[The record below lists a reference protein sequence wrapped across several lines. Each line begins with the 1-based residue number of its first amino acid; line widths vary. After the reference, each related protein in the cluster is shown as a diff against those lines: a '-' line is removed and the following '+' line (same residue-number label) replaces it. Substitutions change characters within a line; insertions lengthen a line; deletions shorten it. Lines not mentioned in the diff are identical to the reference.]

1 MTTERMNEAQT
12 LTKAD
17 ATLELFDLNS
27 ATQDLALAKSNLEW
41 VDIVTMLNNRGAK
54 LELVTRMQELW
65 EKTKIIAGEVV
76 NVGRIIVIKIW
87 EFIKANPNMF
97 LGIAIGAA
105 IGALVGLIP
114 FVGQILAPI
123 AMAIGAT
130 VGALAGSRL
139 DAMEH
144 GENYTDSMFG
154 DLIRVAKK
162 FFQLLADIFMALK
175 DSYFANGI

>member
-1 MTTERMNEAQT
+1 MTATTMTESRT

-17 ATLELFDLNS
+17 ATFELFDLNS
-27 ATQDLALAKSNLEW
+27 ATQNLEW

-54 LELVTRMQELW
+54 LELVTRMQDLW

-76 NVGRIIVIKIW
+76 NVGRILVMKIW

-105 IGALVGLIP
+105 IGAT
-114 FVGQILAPI
+114 
-123 AMAIGAT
+123 M
-130 VGALAGSRL
+130 GALAGHRL
-139 DAMEH
+139 DKIEG
-144 GENYTDSMFG
+144 GETVTSSMFE
-154 DLIRVAKK
+154 DIITLAKH
-162 FFQLLADIFMALK
+162 FFQFIADIFMALK

>member
-1 MTTERMNEAQT
+1 MTTDTMTEAQT

-17 ATLELFDLNS
+17 ATFELFDLNS
-27 ATQDLALAKSNLEW
+27 GTQDFEW

-54 LELVTRMQELW
+54 LELVTRMQDLW

-76 NVGRIIVIKIW
+76 NVGRILVIKIW
-87 EFIKANPNMF
+87 EFIKANPNML

-114 FVGQILAPI
+114 FIGAFLAPI

-130 VGALAGSRL
+130 MGALAGHRL
-139 DAMEH
+139 DKIEG
-144 GENYTDSMFG
+144 GETVTSSMFE
-154 DLIRVAKK
+154 DIITLAKR
-162 FFQLLADIFMALK
+162 FFQFLADIFMALK